1 MKSHR
6 MKFEQQNSKI
16 KKIKFISFIF
26 ILILLCGSLILVLG
40 RYVTNSINNYIMES
54 KEFYF
59 FSDKLTQNGNDYQI
73 DNWSGVEDY
82 TITINM
88 NSMANNLKKA
98 SYDIP
103 YSISYSASDNII
115 CQINKT
121 QGIIYSSTNSDYFT
135 LKVIPN
141 QIMENGDEAWVE
153 IYVKSEAE
161 YKKNLKAKFK
171 FVVGKENVSYQID
184 DTTNAK
190 YLELNITNT
199 QSYYTVLEDFDVYT
213 TGQRIDVNTYLKL
226 TNENKSK
233 CYSGIVTIKFDP
245 RDIQVDITDKNYLKA
260 QSVKTENIN
269 GYEYI
274 NELTINVDAL
284 SSESLR
290 FYKTDKTQ
298 DYTYPAENN
307 DCILNI
313 SINQG

>member
-1 MKSHR
+1 MKDHR
-6 MKFEQQNSKI
+6 RKYEKQNRKI

-26 ILILLCGSLILVLG
+26 ILILLGISLVVVLG

-59 FSDKLTQNGNDYQI
+59 YSDKLTQGGNDYQI

-103 YSISYSASDNII
+103 YSISYNSSDNII
-115 CQINKT
+115 CQLNKT

-135 LKVIPN
+135 LKIIPN
-141 QIMENGDEAWVE
+141 EIMENGDEAWVE

-161 YKKNLKAKFK
+161 YKKKLKAKFK

-184 DTTNAK
+184 DEQNSK

-199 QSYYTVLEDFDVYT
+199 QSYYTVLEPFDNYSE
-213 TGQRIDVNTYLKL
+213 GQRIDVNTYLKL
-226 TNENKSK
+226 PNVNKLK
-233 CYSGIVTIKFDP
+233 CYSGVVTIKFDP
-245 RDIQVDITDKNYLKA
+245 RKVQIDMTDKNYLKA
-260 QSVKTENIN
+260 QNIKTESIN
-269 GYEYI
+269 RYEYI
-274 NELTINVDAL
+274 NELTINIDAL
-284 SSESLR
+284 SSENLR

-298 DYTYPAENN
+298 DYTYPIENE
-307 DCILNI
+307 DCILEI
-313 SINQG
+313 SIK